1 MNLLEQQK
9 ERNLQLVRESILP
22 DKIKNKVF
30 DFYQEY
36 KLNKA
41 SRLVTSLKGLSD
53 EELENVWYADLKD
66 EKLGKSMFH
75 ISKICQTNQILIT
88 NMSF

>member
-9 ERNLQLVRESILP
+9 DRNLQLIRESTLP
-22 DKIKNKVF
+22 DEIKNKVF

-36 KLNKA
+36 ELNKA

-53 EELENVWYADLKD
+53 EALENVWYADLKD
-66 EKLGKSMFH
+66 EKLGKVCF
-75 ISKICQTNQILIT
+75 ISQRFAKQTR
-88 NMSF
+88 F